1 MYLTI
6 IPFIYFSLYC
16 IGRNIYLKF
25 KTFRV
30 SDKDDT
36 TQSVSFY
43 FSYLTPSFLV
53 GSVLLIFKKFIVLS
67 YYVYLRSEFRVVMSV
82 SISAYKDVRFVVPSS
97 CL

>member
-1 MYLTI
+1 MGEI
-6 IPFIYFSLYC
+6 V
-16 IGRNIYLKF
+16 NLKF

-30 SDKDDT
+30 SDKDYT

-43 FSYLTPSFLV
+43 FSYLTPSLLV
-53 GSVLLIFKKFIVLS
+53 ESVLLIFKKFIVLS

-82 SISAYKDVRFVVPSS
+82 SISTYKDVRFVFPSS

>member
-1 MYLTI
+1 MGEI
-6 IPFIYFSLYC
+6 V
-16 IGRNIYLKF
+16 NLKF

-30 SDKDDT
+30 SDKDYT

-53 GSVLLIFKKFIVLS
+53 WSVLLIFKKFIVLS

-82 SISAYKDVRFVVPSS
+82 SISAYKDVRFVFPSS

>member
-1 MYLTI
+1 MGEI
-6 IPFIYFSLYC
+6 V
-16 IGRNIYLKF
+16 NLKF

-30 SDKDDT
+30 SDKDYT

-43 FSYLTPSFLV
+43 FSYLTPSLLV
-53 GSVLLIFKKFIVLS
+53 ESVLLIFKKFIVLS

-82 SISAYKDVRFVVPSS
+82 SISAYKDVRFVVPAS